1 MLQCLQAI
9 NWAWECLTVTFG
21 LDPER
26 LYATYFG
33 GDTAQGLPPDD
44 TAKDIWL
51 KLLPAARVLPFGCK
65 DNFWEVCERLLTV
78 TRSNCCSLIVCIYCG
93 VIVRVV
99 SGSVHFIVV

>member
-1 MLQCLQAI
+1 
-9 NWAWECLTVTFG
+9 VTFG

-33 GDTAQGLPPDD
+33 GDESQGLPPDD

-65 DNFWEVCERLLTV
+65 DNFWEVRFTV
-78 TRSNCCSLIVCIYCG
+78 NNGYQW
-93 VIVRVV
+93 
-99 SGSVHFIVV
+99 